1 MDRKRRFSRLGS
13 KLVGVSVLGLLLAF
27 AVFWL
32 ADNAAVPWLLHSDW
46 FIRAY
51 RERNEAAV
59 QAYQDYVTEQG
70 FTVRQVQEDRDGRLA
85 EGIYT
90 VMAGLP
96 LSIEVT
102 DKSVSSSAVWDG
114 DIRYSFVW
122 AETAGTEAD
131 IAAASEVAVDMYPI
145 QCADGAV
152 HIFAAPAAL
161 RYAGLGRVAGLLLGQ
176 LLEEQCGDLRREGFD
191 VRPPAFERDFQ
202 LYLSTAD
209 AVRIFDNLFSNLK
222 KYADSAVPVRI
233 QAEDG
238 PETVTLR
245 VANRVRP
252 VPDRTDSHGV
262 GVPTMRELLERAGGR
277 LEIFLHGDAYESVLA
292 FPKYRA

>member
-32 ADNAAVPWLLHSDW
+32 AVPWLLHSDW

-145 QCADGAV
+145 QCE
-152 HIFAAPAAL
+152 I
-161 RYAGLGRVAGLLLGQ
+161 GRAHV
-176 LLEEQCGDLRREGFD
+176 
-191 VRPPAFERDFQ
+191 
-202 LYLSTAD
+202 
-209 AVRIFDNLFSNLK
+209 
-222 KYADSAVPVRI
+222 
-233 QAEDG
+233 
-238 PETVTLR
+238 
-245 VANRVRP
+245 
-252 VPDRTDSHGV
+252 
-262 GVPTMRELLERAGGR
+262 
-277 LEIFLHGDAYESVLA
+277 
-292 FPKYRA
+292 

>member
-1 MDRKRRFSRLGS
+1 M
-13 KLVGVSVLGLLLAF
+13 GVSVLGLLLAF

-152 HIFAAPAAL
+152 HIFAAPPPCGTRGWAGSRDCCWRCWASVWWWCPTSCGCCGGSGRCPGRR
-161 RYAGLGRVAGLLLGQ
+161 RY
-176 LLEEQCGDLRREGFD
+176 
-191 VRPPAFERDFQ
+191 
-202 LYLSTAD
+202 
-209 AVRIFDNLFSNLK
+209 
-222 KYADSAVPVRI
+222 
-233 QAEDG
+233 
-238 PETVTLR
+238 
-245 VANRVRP
+245 
-252 VPDRTDSHGV
+252 
-262 GVPTMRELLERAGGR
+262 
-277 LEIFLHGDAYESVLA
+277 
-292 FPKYRA
+292 